1 VRSGRGFAVL
11 VFDVTSGTGRR
22 GRTRRRAVARREHL
36 LRQHVRAFD
45 TVVADPAAGRLVL
58 LAPEVE
64 PPDLAAVERRL
75 ASVLEDAGDPVR
87 STAVR
92 FPDDGSAL
100 QPLLELAAARL
111 RTEPATTPLAEVTR

>member
-11 VFDVTSGTGRR
+11 VFDVTAGTGHRR
-22 GRTRRRAVARREHL
+22 RARRRAVTHGDHL

-58 LAPEVE
+58 LAPEVD
-64 PPDLAAVERRL
+64 PRDLAAVERRL
-75 ASVLEDAGDPVR
+75 ATALEGAGDHVR

-100 QPLLELAAARL
+100 RPLLELAEARL
-111 RTEPATTPLAEVTR
+111 RTEPTTTPPAEVTR